1 MNENKQILLESQ
13 LATARK
19 NLAKVTQDLDK
30 LKRDY
35 KALWEENLTLK
46 RMQATAPAPTPKPN
60 THIRLRKNGKEHT
73 HWGLVMSVVKRS
85 KDLTARELSHITG
98 FDRYAIYAAAR
109 RANIKLKPANG

>member
-1 MNENKQILLESQ
+1 MNENKQILLETQ
-13 LATARK
+13 LLTARK
-19 NLAKVTQDLDK
+19 NLEKVTRELDS

-35 KALWEENLTLK
+35 KQLWEENLTLK
-46 RMQATAPAPTPKPN
+46 RAQTPPAPPAQKG

-73 HWGLVMSVVKRS
+73 SWGLVMSVVKRS

>member
-1 MNENKQILLESQ
+1 MNENKQILLETQ

-19 NLAKVTQDLDK
+19 NLDKVTRDFDK

-35 KALWEENLTLK
+35 QALWEENITLK
-46 RMQATAPAPTPKPN
+46 RMQPPGITPERPKS
-60 THIRLRKNGKEHT
+60 HIRLRKNGKEHT
-73 HWGLVMSVVKRS
+73 NWGLVMSVVK
-85 KDLTARELSHITG
+85 KANGLTARELSHITG